1 MLSEEVIRDNLRV
14 FFFPWS
20 DEAPVVDPRQREL
33 KCVIIS
39 GSEALREFEGR
50 SALKFE
56 ECTTEGFERS
66 PSVQR
71 SPSSSVQRR
80 PSSYRRGR

>member
-20 DEAPVVDPRQREL
+20 DEVPVVDPRQREL
-33 KCVIIS
+33 KCAIIS
-39 GSEALREFEGR
+39 ESEALREFEER
-50 SALKFE
+50 SALEFE
-56 ECTTEGFERS
+56 ECTTEGSERS

-71 SPSSSVQRR
+71 SPSSSVRRR